1 MQINSDRNGGK
12 LTIRLSG
19 RLDTTTAPA
28 FESALKA
35 QLPGVTDLEI
45 DCAGLIYIS
54 SAGLRVILGAQK
66 SMNSQGRMCLS
77 QVGPAVMEVLTMTG
91 FVDILTLV

>member
-1 MQINSDRNGGK
+1 MHISSDRHGDR
-12 LTIRLSG
+12 LVIRLAG
-19 RLDTTTAPA
+19 RLDTTTAPTL
-28 FESALKA
+28 ESTLKS
-35 QLPGVTDLEI
+35 LISGVTDLEI
-45 DCAGLIYIS
+45 DCAGLVYIS

-66 SMNSQGRMCLS
+66 TMNTQGRMSLS